1 MCLIGP
7 LRTDVN
13 SQINSSTP
21 NAPKIDLESNQLKKE
36 KKNRFQ
42 NYNLFLFVAKTL
54 KYGKQRTL
62 KRSPSSNSH
71 WRLFSGQKKRQWRH
85 DFSITAFF
93 VHLSLRHM
101 TYYVQ
106 NPESG
111 LHFTDW
117 SEVSCPSWLI
127 RFYAQGTKISFG
139 LLSRTRF

>member
-54 KYGKQRTL
+54 KYGYQRYPL
-62 KRSPSSNSH
+62 KDLRVQFPIDACFLG
-71 WRLFSGQKKRQWRH
+71 RKKRQWRH

-117 SEVSCPSWLI
+117 SEVSCPS
-127 RFYAQGTKISFG
+127 
-139 LLSRTRF
+139 